1 MKQRGGIIIGEG
13 TYGCVL
19 KPSVRC
25 RSRDGRELGNQPDDV
40 AKVMYETDAI
50 EEIREIN
57 KIKRFD
63 ERNIFTLP
71 MAEYCDISYGEQPEG
86 IRRDIDNCVAV
97 EDGERIGRE
106 HGNPMSAL
114 IMKDGGVPFED
125 YIQETYESGN
135 PNINKILSGLWRVF
149 YGLKVINDN
158 KYIHNDIKSD
168 NIVVKNKDGEL
179 RFNIIDFGLMT
190 QKNIVRYIG
199 DYFIY
204 PISNYFILI
213 GKEYYR
219 ILYGREYFN
228 PYRHTDELYN
238 EIRKYDENRK
248 GLFRRRVM
256 PESLKT
262 KINELVERKKNINR
276 RNIEYNPH
284 YIIGNFYNEYT
295 ED

>member
-125 YIQETYESGN
+125 Y
-135 PNINKILSGLWRVF
+135 
-149 YGLKVINDN
+149 
-158 KYIHNDIKSD
+158 IKSD